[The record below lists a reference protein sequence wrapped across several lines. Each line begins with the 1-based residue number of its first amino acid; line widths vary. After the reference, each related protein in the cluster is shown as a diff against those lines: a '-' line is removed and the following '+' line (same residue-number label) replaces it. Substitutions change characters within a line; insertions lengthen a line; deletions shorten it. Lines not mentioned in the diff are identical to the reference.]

1 MGLTKINRANLSKS
15 IVLHHNKLNSLLST
29 VGRYNDIIGRQDID
43 NVDENDEEYLED
55 QGDDDGLVNN
65 DSIDNRATKQ
75 QAN

>member
-55 QGDDDGLVNN
+55 QGDDDGVVNN
-65 DSIDNRATKQ
+65 DSIDNRAAKQ

>member
-55 QGDDDGLVNN
+55 QGDYDGLVNN
-65 DSIDNRATKQ
+65 DSIDNRAAKQ